1 MPEENKDLNTSQLV
15 ADPDLNNA
23 PVVTEPDLNASGQ
36 GDKLAD
42 GDDKD
47 KKTVKYTEFEKAN
60 KAKAAAEE
68 KARILQEQIQIL
80 AANQQQQPA
89 PAQVTSQPV
98 TVYDQARADLGLQD
112 EEYPTETDRG
122 RIIQRTIELQNAAQQ
137 QNQQAVSNQRFIQ
150 EHADFGEVVGR
161 QIGNNFQ
168 LSPELLKIITEK
180 PHLANAAYSG
190 SQGAYKIVMDER
202 KLVELEKNAT
212 ANQEHLTRQGIDNK
226 TEPLGGSAAGG
237 GSAGDPNNQQMM
249 SREQVKEIERK
260 LANDEQV

>member
-1 MPEENKDLNTSQLV
+1 MDATQEDLNKSQSV
-15 ADPDLNNA
+15 ADPDLNKA
-23 PVVTEPDLNASGQ
+23 PVVTEPDLSASGQ

-68 KARILQEQIQIL
+68 EARTVREQMQIMV
-80 AANQQQQPA
+80 ANQQQNVQPI
-89 PAQVTSQPV
+89 QNVSQPT

-122 RIIQRTIELQNAAQQ
+122 RIIQRTIEIQSAANQQ
-137 QNQQAVSNQRFIQ
+137 QQQAVSNQRFIQ
-150 EHADFGEVVGR
+150 EHADYGEVVGR

-168 LSPELLKIITEK
+168 MSPELLKIITEK
-180 PHLANAAYSG
+180 PHLANAASN
-190 SQGAYKIVMDER
+190 SQSAYKIVMDER
-202 KLVELEKNAT
+202 KLAELEKNAAT
-212 ANQEHLTRQGIDNK
+212 NQEHLTRQGIDNK
-226 TEPLGGSAAGG
+226 TDPLGGSAAGG
-237 GSAGDPNNQQMM
+237 GGAGDPNNQQMM
-249 SREQVKEIERK
+249 SREQVLEIRTR